1 MLALDELQDAM
12 RNTILGAPSTS
23 LHSVMSEDRLGMDA
37 RLQIYR
43 NNTHIL
49 LSDALAA
56 NFPTVLSLVG
66 SDFFKGLTTAFIRSH
81 PPKSPCLYAYGNTF
95 ASYIASF
102 SPAQELPYLSH
113 VARLDYAINQAHHS
127 SNALPI
133 TSDTISAIETEKH
146 GQIIFTPHP
155 AMALISSPYP
165 LHDIWSMHQLKVAP
179 DYTIN
184 LNIGAQDILITRPEF
199 ELKMTLI
206 PSEELQFVQLLLIG
220 KSLETAFPLAHNFV
234 TIFNLLLSNGTFSNV
249 MLPPK

>member
-1 MLALDELQDAM
+1 
-12 RNTILGAPSTS
+12 
-23 LHSVMSEDRLGMDA
+23 
-37 RLQIYR
+37 
-43 NNTHIL
+43 
-49 LSDALAA
+49 
-56 NFPTVLSLVG
+56 
-66 SDFFKGLTTAFIRSH
+66 
-81 PPKSPCLYAYGNTF
+81 
-95 ASYIASF
+95 
-102 SPAQELPYLSH
+102 
-113 VARLDYAINQAHHS
+113 
-127 SNALPI
+127 
-133 TSDTISAIETEKH
+133 
-146 GQIIFTPHP
+146 
-155 AMALISSPYP
+155 MALISSPYP